1 MRALITGA
9 TSGIGLKLAHRLAPT
24 HELLLTGRRPADEVS
39 ALLPVPSAYAVA
51 DQSDPESV
59 VASIGDKM
67 TKLGWDRLDLA
78 VLNAGAGSVGDPVT
92 ETTEAA
98 RLVLD
103 TNASTPIRL
112 AHFLFPALTAA
123 AGKLVLIGSVA
134 HRGAPNFATYA
145 ASKAA
150 LHGFGRA
157 LEQEWRGRVSVI
169 VIHPGPTASGMHE
182 KAGYSAGKAERLFIP
197 ADAMA
202 AMIADLAKG
211 QGGIFTA
218 SYARYLLRGYW
229 ARRR

>member
-9 TSGIGLKLAHRLAPT
+9 TSGIGLKLARRLAPT
-24 HELLLTGRRPADEVS
+24 HELLVTGRRPAGEVL
-39 ALLPVPSAYAVA
+39 ALLPEPSTYAVA
-51 DQSDPESV
+51 DQSDPESAI
-59 VASIGDKM
+59 ASIENKM
-67 TKLGWDRLDLA
+67 AKLGWDRLDLA
-78 VLNAGAGSVGDPVT
+78 VLNAGVGFVGDPVA
-92 ETTEAA
+92 ETAEAA

-103 TNASTPIRL
+103 TNTSTPVQL
-112 AHFLFPALTAA
+112 AHFLFPALAAA

-134 HRGAPNFATYA
+134 HRGAPNFASYA

-157 LEQEWRGRVSVI
+157 LEQEWRGRVPVI
-169 VIHPGPTASGMHE
+169 VVHPGPTASGMHE

-197 ADAMA
+197 DDAMA
-202 AMIADLAKG
+202 AMIADLAEG

-229 ARRR
+229 ARRT